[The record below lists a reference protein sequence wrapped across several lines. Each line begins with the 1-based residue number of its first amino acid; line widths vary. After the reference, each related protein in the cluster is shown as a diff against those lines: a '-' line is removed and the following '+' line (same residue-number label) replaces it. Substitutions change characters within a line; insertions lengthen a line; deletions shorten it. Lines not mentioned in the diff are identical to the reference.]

1 MIEKFGE
8 SKGETLLSKQE
19 KTSTMNERPNLDTRL
34 DGKTFRGYYYLKE
47 ELIDFCHK
55 HGLPVTGGKI
65 ELTDRIAH
73 FLDTGELLP
82 PSKKESRGNGAGEI
96 DENTIIEQNVVY
108 SEKLRAFFIAKIG
121 KSLNDAIACRKYK
134 KSLQGLNRYE
144 RADLVAI
151 ERKNDWLAQTA
162 FQKDFF
168 LSRINPS
175 PLTIL
180 L

>member
-1 MIEKFGE
+1 
-8 SKGETLLSKQE
+8 
-19 KTSTMNERPNLDTRL
+19 MNERPNLDTRL

-168 LSRINPS
+168 LSRIKPS